1 MPTVESHSEI
11 LLRTIVGA
19 ICKRSK
25 DHTIRYSEAGST
37 WVIMNLDERDQG
49 RLIGKGGATFYALE
63 TVMWY
68 AGLAHAK
75 RPEPVKLISQP
86 RSAAVPPKSPFKPN
100 PKWNRK
106 AIGKL
111 VDTITTACLKKTV
124 PWIIEDG
131 VMSDAIIIVE
141 LEKYLQ
147 TPMSD
152 PDFELSLK
160 TLIHSAGMSDGA
172 SVAANILWK

>member
-1 MPTVESHSEI
+1 MPTAESHSEI
-11 LLRTIVGA
+11 LLRAIVGA

-68 AGLAHAK
+68 AGLAHGK
-75 RPEPVKLISQP
+75 PEPVKLIGLPKSE
-86 RSAAVPPKSPFKPN
+86 RTPPKSPFKPN
-100 PKWNRK
+100 PDWDRK
-106 AIGKL
+106 TLGRLA
-111 VDTITTACLKKTV
+111 DTITTACLSKQV
-124 PWIIEDG
+124 AWVI
-131 VMSDAIIIVE
+131 SDQSDTESVIVIQLPAKRKAE
-141 LEKYLQ
+141 M
-147 TPMSD
+147 TD

-160 TLIHSAGMSDGA
+160 TILHSAGMSDGA
-172 SVAANILWK
+172 HVTVSIVWK

>member
-1 MPTVESHSEI
+1 MPTIESHSEI
-11 LLRTIVGA
+11 LLRAIVEA

-25 DHTIRYSEAGST
+25 DPTIRWNEAGSI
-37 WVIMNLDERDQG
+37 WLIQGLDDRDQG
-49 RLIGKGGATFYALE
+49 RLIGKGGMTFYALE
-63 TVMWY
+63 TCMWY

-75 RPEPVKLISQP
+75 HPEPVKLISQP
-86 RSAAVPPKSPFKPN
+86 RSAVAPPKSPFKPN

-111 VDTITTACLKKTV
+111 VDTITTACLKMTV
-124 PWIIEDG
+124 PWSMEESGENEAVISIQ
-131 VMSDAIIIVE
+131 

-152 PDFELSLK
+152 PDFALSLE
-160 TLIHSAGMSDGA
+160 TLIHASGMSDGA
-172 SVAANILWK
+172 SITVSIIWK

>member
-63 TVMWY
+63 TCMWY

-86 RSAAVPPKSPFKPN
+86 RSDRTPPKSPFKPN

-124 PWIIEDG
+124 PW
-131 VMSDAIIIVE
+131 VMEEQGESDAVISIQ

-147 TPMSD
+147 TPISD
-152 PDFELSLK
+152 PDFKLALE
-160 TLIHSAGMSDGA
+160 TLVHSAAMSDGA
-172 SVAANILWK
+172 NVTANISWK

>member
-1 MPTVESHSEI
+1 MPTAESHSEI
-11 LLRTIVGA
+11 LLRAIVGA

-68 AGLAHAK
+68 AGLVQGK
-75 RPEPVKLISQP
+75 PEPVKLISLP
-86 RSAAVPPKSPFKPN
+86 KSERTPPKSPFKPN
-100 PKWNRK
+100 PKWDRK
-106 AIGKL
+106 ALGL
-111 VDTITTACLKKTV
+111 LLNAITMTCLKVKV
-124 PWIIEDG
+124 PWSMNHDSDTEATMIIQ
-131 VMSDAIIIVE
+131 
-141 LEKYLQ
+141 LQ
-147 TPMSD
+147 NHIREPMTD
-152 PDFELSLK
+152 PDFELAIK

-172 SVAANILWK
+172 NVTVNIVWK

>member
-11 LLRTIVGA
+11 LLRAIVGA

-68 AGLAHAK
+68 AGLVQGK
-75 RPEPVKLISQP
+75 PEPVKLISLP
-86 RSAAVPPKSPFKPN
+86 KSERTPPKSPFKPN
-100 PKWNRK
+100 PKWDRK

-111 VDTITTACLKKTV
+111 VDTITFACLKSKV
-124 PWIIEDG
+124 PW
-131 VMSDAIIIVE
+131 VMAEGDENTAIISIR

-152 PDFELSLK
+152 PDFKLALE
-160 TLIHSAGMSDGA
+160 TLIHSAAMSDGA
-172 SVAANILWK
+172 NVTANILWK